1 MRIGETARRA
11 GVNVQTLRFYER
23 RGVLGRATRLD
34 SGYRDYSQSDV
45 KRIVAVKRAQKL
57 GFTLGE
63 IQELMKLEN
72 PDLHIEHVRKVAHA
86 KIREIDE
93 KMKALKQIRRSLARM
108 LKDAATRE
116 ATCPVLEEDQS

>member
-1 MRIGETARRA
+1 
-11 GVNVQTLRFYER
+11 
-23 RGVLGRATRLD
+23 
-34 SGYRDYSQSDV
+34 
-45 KRIVAVKRAQKL
+45 VKRAQKL